1 MCSDILISLLPQHC
15 DNVVAGIKTVELR
28 RRKPNVPPGTRV
40 WIYTKRPRACIAA
53 VAVIEAIYEGSHNE
67 LWKRFGHRVA
77 ISRPDFDEYL
87 AGSNRGYAIVLRSA
101 SSLYRLS
108 AVPIEIMNLFADWR
122 NSKLETRNSELEN
135 RNSIITQLP
144 ARRTLPRIGY
154 RRDSV

>member
-67 LWKRFGHRVA
+67 LWKRFGHCIA

-87 AGSNRGYAIVLRSA
+87 AGADRGCAIVLRSA
-101 SSLYRLS
+101 SSLKKAISLEDVRRRVRTFHPPQFFKRLLPDS
-108 AVPIEIMNLFADWR
+108 AELALFSQGA
-122 NSKLETRNSELEN
+122 
-135 RNSIITQLP
+135 P
-144 ARRTLPRIGY
+144 
-154 RRDSV
+154 V